1 MMIQG
6 ARLAIDYGERRIGVA
21 KSDNSGLIASPV
33 VTLDNSESTVNVYS
47 AIKDIVTES
56 HAMLVYIGLPLH
68 LSGKESASSEKARVF
83 AGLLKEHLPQE
94 VQIRLLDERLTT
106 SSAVGELKNAGLKS
120 SRENIDQ
127 LAAVK
132 ILEFALEVERL
143 SGEAAGHEV

>member
-1 MMIQG
+1 MIQG
-6 ARLAIDYGERRIGVA
+6 ARLAIDYGERRIGIA
-21 KSDNSGLIASPV
+21 KSDNSRLIAFPV
-33 VTLDNSESTVNVYS
+33 VTLNNSESTDNIFS

-56 HAMLVYIGLPLH
+56 NAMLVYIGLPLH

-83 AGLLKEHLPQE
+83 AGVLKQHLPQE
-94 VQIRLLDERLTT
+94 IQIRLLDERLTT

-120 SRENIDQ
+120 SRQSIDQ

>member
-1 MMIQG
+1 MIQG
-6 ARLAIDYGERRIGVA
+6 ARLAIDYGERRIGIA
-21 KSDNSGLIASPV
+21 KSDNSRLIASPV
-33 VTLDNSESTVNVYS
+33 VTLDNSVSTDNVYS

-56 HAMLVYIGLPLH
+56 NAMLVYIGLPLH

-83 AGLLKEHLPQE
+83 AGLLKQHLPQE

-106 SSAVGELKNAGLKS
+106 SSAVGELKNAGLKG
-120 SRENIDQ
+120 SRDSIDQ

-143 SGEAAGHEV
+143 SGEAAGDEA